1 MMEKVGLMV
10 PTYNGGDVWRRWL
23 ESFDRQ
29 EEKPSKL
36 VVIDS
41 SSDDNT
47 VAVSK
52 THGFEVLTIPRE
64 EFDHGG
70 TRQLGVDML
79 DSEDII
85 LFMTQDAILVEPDAI
100 KNLVKAFDDPMV
112 GAAYGRQRPRKKA
125 NAIESHARNFNYP
138 PDSLVK
144 SKEDTLYLGIK
155 TVFISNSFAAYR
167 RKFLMDVGG
176 FPKHNIFAEDMY
188 VAAKMGLSGA
198 KIAYCANASVL
209 HSHQYSFIHEFR
221 RYFDNG
227 VFHTREPW
235 IQENYG
241 KAGREGLRYLMSELK
256 FLGLK
261 KCYLIPSS
269 IIRNI
274 FKYIGYRLGKK
285 EKYIPIPLKK
295 KLSMN
300 MRFWDK
306 DDSRKNKKI

>member
-1 MMEKVGLMV
+1 MKKVGLIV
-10 PTYNGGDVWRRWL
+10 PTYNGGKVWRRWL
-23 ESFDRQ
+23 EAFDKQ
-29 EEKPSKL
+29 EKKPSKL
-36 VVIDS
+36 IVIDS
-41 SSDDNT
+41 SSDDDT
-47 VAVSK
+47 AAISK
-52 THGFEVLTIPRE
+52 TYGFEVIIIPRE

-70 TRQLGVDML
+70 TRQFGVDKL
-79 DSEDII
+79 KGKDII

-100 KNLVKAFDDPMV
+100 KNLVSAFDDPMV
-112 GAAYGRQRPRKKA
+112 GAAYGRQRPRKQA
-125 NAIESHARNFNYP
+125 NAIESHARYFNYP
-138 PDSLVK
+138 ATSLMK
-144 SKEDTLYLGIK
+144 SKEDASNLGIK

-167 RKFLMDVGG
+167 RKFFMDVGG

-198 KIAYCANASVL
+198 KIAYCANASVF

-241 KAGREGLRYLMSELK
+241 KAGREGLRYLIAELK

-274 FKYIGYRLGKK
+274 FKYIGYKLGKK
-285 EKYIPIPLKK
+285 EKYIPISLKK

-300 MRFWDK
+300 TRFWDK
-306 DDSRKNKKI
+306 DDSRKKKKI